1 MNIPNWP
8 LLTEAIEYIIDHP
21 TEYSQSSWRCGSTRC
36 VAGWIAQLSGGQW
49 ADHDSSWI
57 FPNGVDLEDEDNA
70 VDVDKCAIEALGVE
84 YNYQDSDSVS
94 EIISDTLFSGNLTW
108 PQVLLGL
115 IGLAE
120 EDGVTLSPKIQ
131 AEIARV
137 APQEVPL

>member
-21 TEYSQSSWRCGSTRC
+21 TEYFQGAWRCGSTRC

-49 ADHDSSWI
+49 ADGDSSWI
-57 FPNGVDLEDEDNA
+57 WPKDAVQDEYNL

-84 YNYQDSDSVS
+84 YSYCDSDSVS
-94 EIISDTLFSGNLTW
+94 EIISDTLFRGSLSW
-108 PQVLLGL
+108 PQVLRGL

-120 EDGVTLSPKIQ
+120 EDEVTLSPKIQ

-137 APQEVPL
+137 VTQEVTL